1 MIERHEYNCLTF
13 ISFLKLESTFLPMK
27 QTSAIVDIGQ
37 MPASCANLREIGHI
51 KSGFYSIM
59 GKRNMETV
67 HCNFA
72 KQHHD
77 PGTKIIFISRLP
89 RPVPFIYWIVL

>member
-51 KSGFYSIM
+51 KPHNAVIA
-59 GKRNMETV
+59 R
-67 HCNFA
+67 
-72 KQHHD
+72 
-77 PGTKIIFISRLP
+77 ISYAEIHKDRG
-89 RPVPFIYWIVL
+89 VGGINKG